1 MTSDAAPSTSPA
13 LDRFVRAFAAGDRIF
28 EQGEPGAHMY
38 FIRSGKVRISKVS
51 TRRVQP
57 LAVLERGTFFGEMA
71 VLTGEPRS
79 ARAEALVDCELI
91 EIDAATLQVFLDQ
104 HPRAAQGMIRTLA
117 ERLRQ
122 TDELVERLLEEDP
135 LIQVVATLEAAA
147 ARSEASPPCV
157 DDAHSLMVDSGTD
170 PTLLRWALVRLKRGG
185 FVRVRGGSV
194 EIPSLP
200 RLRQYLNFLRLQRDL
215 LEGRGEAPG

>member
-1 MTSDAAPSTSPA
+1 MSDDSLTTTASA
-13 LDRFVRAFAAGDRIF
+13 LDRFVRSYAAGARIF
-28 EQGEPGAHMY
+28 EQGEAGAHMY

-51 TRRVQP
+51 TRRAQP
-57 LAVLERGTFFGEMA
+57 LAVLDRGTFFGEMA

-79 ARAEALVDCELI
+79 ARAEALSDCELI

-122 TDELVERLLEEDP
+122 TDDLVARLLEEDP
-135 LIQVVATLEAAA
+135 LIQVVATLETAA
-147 ARSEASPPCV
+147 ARSDATPPRV
-157 DDAHSLMVDSGTD
+157 DDVHALMVDSGTD

-185 FVRVRGGSV
+185 LVRVREGVV
-194 EIPSLP
+194 EIPRLP
-200 RLRQYLNFLRLQRDL
+200 RLSQYLNFLRLQRDL
-215 LEGRGEAPG
+215 LEGRGAAAD